1 MIRTLMKFK
10 YLYLYLLPYFLL
22 STILF
27 SITITGTVIVDIDKK
42 PIELGT
48 VAILE
53 EKIKTRID
61 EGSFSLSLKKEGE
74 YTILVSSP
82 GYATYQKKMFLKENE
97 PLTIS
102 LSLATV
108 KGATLTLQ
116 DRRDVQ
122 VLSRNTLNQ
131 KQLKGV
137 AAGLND
143 SLSALATLPGVVRYS
158 TGIFFPLIIRGI
170 DSRYNRY
177 YIDDIPI
184 LNPQHF
190 GGLHSIISNEL
201 VSLIDLYSSAA
212 PASYAQ
218 SLGAVIETTTKEE
231 VKNFAGLIIQSPVS
245 IDIYLEGGIT
255 KIGNNTNYYVP
266 LNSKSVEANPNTTVS
281 KDGKVEPTVSPVVNE
296 PPKKDKIGYWI
307 TSGRASYLAFVA
319 NPILKN
325 VLKSDFR
332 HPYYFD
338 WQVKGKIFLDNNN
351 QHSLT
356 LLYFGFYDSYSGI
369 DKYNKK
375 TAEEKKKD
383 GDDPIGVSREL
394 TNTIF
399 SNNIGLY
406 YNFDLSERFKNKVIV
421 FNAFNDSKFYSAL
434 DYSDVGLSKHEIDV
448 SVRPNVLGIKDKLS
462 WEWLKN
468 YAILRTGFDIS
479 YYYFK
484 SKGAS
489 VQNLNI
495 PSINIHSS
503 IPNAQP
509 TQVPINFNAE
519 NFVVEGYAD
528 NSFKFFGINFTPGVH
543 ASYLHRTKELRT
555 DPRIL
560 LSYKT
565 PWDTVIS
572 SSVGWYSS
580 FPQVNF
586 FIFNQPF
593 NQQPQVSIANYIK
606 SEKGRHIVGGI
617 EQKFLEDYSIKV
629 EGFYNTY
636 SNLLENDT
644 QQGNGRLFRNSG
656 AVEVYGAEF
665 LFRFDSKIKTHNLY
679 GWVSYTYSHSIATTG
694 LPLTVDPNGDKYF
707 RSSFDQTHSIKL
719 VAGYKF
725 KSNTIGARFQLVSG
739 NPYTGIIGAQRNNI
753 PGIERYSP
761 VYGTP
766 YGEQYPLSH
775 SLDIRYSR
783 TDTYKWGSITW
794 YIEVLNA
801 YYSQPRNQQGWNYNL
816 DYAPSRNPT
825 LGISPS
831 TFYPSGGVEIRF

>member
-1 MIRTLMKFK
+1 MKFK

-82 GYATYQKKMFLKENE
+82 GYATYQKKIFLKENE

-131 KQLKGV
+131 KQLKEVPATFG
-137 AAGLND
+137 D
-143 SLSALATLPGVVRYS
+143 SLGALATLPGVTR
-158 TGIFFPLIIRGI
+158 GGGNFFGPLIIRGI
-170 DSRYNRY
+170 NNRYNRY
-177 YIDDIPI
+177 YIDDIPV
-184 LNPQHF
+184 LYPQHF
-190 GGLHSIISNEL
+190 GGIQSIISNEL

-218 SLGAVIETTTKEE
+218 SLGGVIETKTKDE
-231 VKNFAGLIIQSPVS
+231 VKYFGGVGSIALISS
-245 IDIYLEGGIT
+245 DIYVEGGIT
-255 KIGNNTNYYVP
+255 KIGSNANSYVP
-266 LNSKSVEANPNTTVS
+266 LNAKSVEANPNTTVS
-281 KDGKVEPTVSPVVNE
+281 KDGKVEPTVAPVVNE

-307 TSGRASYLAFVA
+307 ASARAGYITLTIS
-319 NPILKN
+319 PILKYIFKN
-325 VLKSDFR
+325 DNFQL
-332 HPYYFD
+332 PQYYD
-338 WQVKGKIFLDNNN
+338 WQVKGKIFLDKKN
-351 QHSLT
+351 QHSFT
-356 LLYFGFYDSYSGI
+356 FLYFGFYDTFKI
-369 DKYNKK
+369 FNKSDK
-375 TAEEKKKD
+375 TAEEKKRD
-383 GDDPIGVSREL
+383 GDDPLGGSFTLSNNVL
-394 TNTIF
+394 

-406 YNFDLSERFKNKVIV
+406 YNFDLSERFNNRVII
-421 FNAFNDSKFYSAL
+421 FNTFNDSVFYAKVDLSANNL
-434 DYSDVGLSKHEIDV
+434 PDRINDISI
-448 SVRPNVLGIKDKLS
+448 RPNVIGIKDKLS

-468 YAILRTGFDIS
+468 YATLRTGFDVN

-484 SKGAS
+484 SQGTTSQLKTRLVSSG
-489 VQNLNI
+489 QPDFGNNNLFE
-495 PSINIHSS
+495 
-503 IPNAQP
+503 
-509 TQVPINFNAE
+509 QVPVSFNAE

-528 NSFKFFGINFTPGVH
+528 NSFKFFGVDFTPGVH

-606 SEKGRHIVGGI
+606 SERGRHIVGGI

-783 TDTYKWGSITW
+783 THTYKWGSITW
-794 YIEVLNA
+794 YIEAINT
-801 YYSQPRNQQGWNYNL
+801 YYYQPRNQQGWNYNY
-816 DYAPSRNPT
+816 DYSAGANPT
-825 LGISPS
+825 LRINPASVIIPN
-831 TFYPSGGVEIRF
+831 FGVEIKF